1 MDTSKSGHWES
12 RIPTLDRLGV
22 KGLGEIDEI
31 KVAKD
36 WFSSFS
42 SYVTAGN
49 VEGVIGLFCDD
60 SLWRDL
66 LALTWDMRT
75 FDGSSKIRTFLTDRI
90 PSVHMQGFKLGEFVR
105 LQKPFP
111 DLTWIVGMFEFE
123 TGTGICSGVFRL
135 VPTAEGPWKAYT
147 MFTLL
152 ESFKGFPEKIG
163 IHRDAQALTGRQ
175 WKEKREREVGFEEND
190 PAVLIVGAGQSAL
203 QLAARLKFLD
213 IPSLMIEK
221 DARVGDV
228 WRNRYDALSLHFP
241 VWNDHMPYIPFPPTW
256 PLYTPSLKMADW
268 LESYATTLE
277 LNIWLS
283 STVVAATQDVDNKW
297 NVRVQRK
304 DGSERVFRVNHLVV
318 ATGLGDG
325 IPNMPNIPNSNVFK
339 GTVQPSSLY
348 RRASDYQG
356 HKVIVIGA
364 GNAAHDVASDLAKA
378 GNDVTMFQRSSTFV
392 LNLDKGWKFLGG
404 GMPRTLFSAYI
415 KCVPLLAL
423 YCENGPP
430 IDMADRLS
438 NSMPHLL
445 LEGGLAQRTA
455 QAIIND
461 QKEHLDKLAKS
472 GFRINKGIKDAGIL
486 LQLKE
491 KAGGHYFDTGGS
503 QLIID
508 RKIKLKNDSQIK
520 AYYPEGLEF
529 EDGSKVKADAIICA
543 TGVGDMRNS
552 IRRICGDDVANSCPP
567 LLGVNEEGELNWY
580 RPLSRPGLWMMVGSL
595 QLNRFHSMYLAL
607 QIQGIEKKIIDSRY

>member
-12 RIPTLDRLGV
+12 RIPTLDKLGV
-22 KGLGEIDEI
+22 KDLGQIDELKI
-31 KVAKD
+31 AQD
-36 WFSSFS
+36 WFQVFS

-49 VEGVIGLFCDD
+49 VEEIVGLFCDD

-66 LALTWDMRT
+66 LALTWNMRT
-75 FDGSSKIRTFLTDRI
+75 FDGSSKIRTFLRDRI
-90 PSVHMQGFKLGEFVR
+90 PHVHMQGFKLKEFVR

-123 TGTGICSGVFRL
+123 TDTGMCSGVFRL

-147 MFTLL
+147 IFTVL
-152 ESFKGFPEKIG
+152 ESLKGFPEKIG
-163 IHRDAQALTGRQ
+163 ALRDPSALTGRQ
-175 WKEKREREVGFEEND
+175 WREKRDREIAFEDGD
-190 PAVLIVGAGQSAL
+190 PAVLIVGGGQSAL

-213 IPSLMIEK
+213 IPSLIIEK

-277 LNIWLS
+277 LNIWTS
-283 STVVAATQDVDNKW
+283 STVIGATQDTDNKW
-297 NVRVQRK
+297 RVRVHR
-304 DGSERVFRVNHLVV
+304 DNGSERVFRVNHLII

-325 IPNMPNIPNSNVFK
+325 IPTIPDIPNSALFEGV
-339 GTVQPSSLY
+339 VEHSARY

-356 HKVIVIGA
+356 KKVIVIGA
-364 GNAAHDVASDLAKA
+364 GNAGHDVASDLARA

-392 LNLDKGWKFLGG
+392 MNLDKGWKFIGG
-404 GMPRTLFSAYI
+404 
-415 KCVPLLAL
+415 AL
-423 YCENGPP
+423 YSEGGPP
-430 IDMADRLS
+430 VDIADRLS
-438 NSMPHLL
+438 QSLPHLL
-445 LEGGLAQRTA
+445 LEGGMAQRTA
-455 QAIIND
+455 QAIVDD
-461 QKEHLDKLAKS
+461 QKEHLDKLMKS
-472 GFRINKGIKDAGIL
+472 GFRINKGIKDAGVL

-491 KAGGHYFDTGGS
+491 KSGGHYFDTGGS

-508 RKIKLKNDSQIK
+508 GKIKVKNDSQIK
-520 AYYPEGLEF
+520 SYYPGGLEF
-529 EDGSKVKADAIICA
+529 EDGSKVEADVIICA

-552 IRRICGDDVANSCPP
+552 IHRICGEEVGNSFPP
-567 LLGVNEEGELNWY
+567 LLGVNAEGELNFSIAL
-580 RPLSRPGLWMMVGSL
+580 PRPGLRMMVGSL
-595 QLNRFHSMYLAL
+595 QLNRFYSKLVAL
-607 QIQGIEKKIIDSRY
+607 QIQGIERKIIDWDSRY